1 MCAVLTGVY
10 GEEEEWR
17 NHISAPKPIVEVID
31 GRVEII
37 CEARYVHAASV
48 LHVQPE
54 YNLLWDVT
62 KNIYQQCR
70 DDPLHHM
77 ALGMMPKVM
86 DAIVSKIA
94 ATLHPAWALEN
105 EQAPGT
111 AGMLRIW
118 ARLGARLK
126 VADPKQRNYTTDA
139 WHRAYADRPH
149 PKAYQMEWGMTG
161 QEIERQFELLPFCLT
176 GLVRQ
181 EIRRLN
187 TIRPPGAPC
196 VEDPCDDCVLAA
208 SSLLDYRS
216 RYSRPYHSERSIHML
231 HAQGLALL
239 KLLRRVFPSRDTRT
253 PVLGQLV
260 GDRQSCWDIWSFPKA
275 HALWHLAAALRLFGR

>member
-17 NHISAPKPIVEVID
+17 KHISAPKPIVEVID

-94 ATLHPAWALEN
+94 AALHP
-105 EQAPGT
+105 
-111 AGMLRIW
+111 
-118 ARLGARLK
+118 
-126 VADPKQRNYTTDA
+126 DFD
-139 WHRAYADRPH
+139 
-149 PKAYQMEWGMTG
+149 
-161 QEIERQFELLPFCLT
+161 FC
-176 GLVRQ
+176 V
-181 EIRRLN
+181 
-187 TIRPPGAPC
+187 
-196 VEDPCDDCVLAA
+196 V
-208 SSLLDYRS
+208 Y
-216 RYSRPYHSERSIHML
+216 
-231 HAQGLALL
+231 
-239 KLLRRVFPSRDTRT
+239 
-253 PVLGQLV
+253 
-260 GDRQSCWDIWSFPKA
+260 
-275 HALWHLAAALRLFGR
+275 